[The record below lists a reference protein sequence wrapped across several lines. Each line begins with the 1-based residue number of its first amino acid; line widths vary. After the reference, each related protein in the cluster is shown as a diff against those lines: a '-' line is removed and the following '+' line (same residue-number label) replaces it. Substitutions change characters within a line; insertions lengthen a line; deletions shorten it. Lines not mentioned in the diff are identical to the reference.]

1 MKAKTILCLMILFL
15 SIQLFGQLALESF
28 EGTFPPSGWTNSGF
42 AQTST
47 QNNTPGGTYSI
58 YTVSSGQYIVTPQL
72 TNPGILSFY
81 HRKGTANI
89 DYYIDYGSSPSGPWS
104 QVTQAATDNGWN
116 QTTYDLS
123 SFTAPLYLRFAN
135 RSTKN
140 KDFYIDDVSCA
151 SRTPSTQA
159 SNLNFTNIQ
168 KYQATVNWT
177 VGNGTYSV
185 VYLRATTAGTPG
197 NPTNGT
203 AYTPS
208 SDWNSPGTQ
217 LGTTGYYCIYNGTG
231 NSVTVT
237 NLAANTTYYAI
248 VYTYNG
254 LGALSVYMTNGATN
268 NFTTLNPSIT
278 LSSPNPAVAAGT
290 INQNS
295 TNNILYTFSTAV
307 TTAPA
312 VLSQVAFTTAGTYS
326 ASDISNL
333 KLWYNSSN
341 SFSGA
346 TTLGTISS
354 SLQPGAKSFTGL
366 SQTISSGSTGYFWI
380 TTDLPLSAT
389 PAKTIY
395 VDAITTGNLTFDAG
409 SKSGTAYAGGTQTIA
424 FLSLATDHYRT
435 VSDGIWNSAAI
446 WESSHDGVSWSA
458 ATLSPDNNANTITVV
473 IGHTVSV
480 TTGVTIDQTTVNG
493 SLTINSGVTLT
504 IANGTDTND
513 IVINGTLTNTG
524 TVAFNASALMSA
536 GASST
541 IIFNGSAAQTT
552 GSGFPS
558 TVNNLTLNNSY
569 TGSPDLTLSNNLT
582 VNGTFTVTQ
591 GTLDLNGKTLSYGT
605 SASLIYDGTAAQTA
619 GPEWLSSMTRPVTI
633 SNTST
638 SGVILTG
645 NRSTSSS
652 VTVSNGA
659 TITMGTNVISGSGSF
674 TLSDGGTLVTANTGG
689 VNSSITTS
697 YTFSTAGNYTFNGT
711 SAQVTG
717 SHFPSTVN
725 NFTVDNT
732 NGVTWSGPITVNG
745 NLVVSQGFF
754 EMTDQYFQ
762 IPNNTTQ
769 IANFVAVTSTATSYM
784 PLKVNRDW
792 NISGTWTTGNV
803 TCRFYWNDAD
813 DGNFNWGTYTPS
825 VYKGST
831 EYTQTAYDVSGS
843 RNWVE
848 VSIPAADDLSKGTY
862 TIGRSDEG
870 TLPVELSSFTAIMS
884 ATNYVQLQWVTQSET
899 NVSGYR
905 LYRSSDLDL
914 STAVMLNA
922 FIEATNTSQMQVYV
936 YWDEEVWE
944 SGTYYYW
951 LQNLDFDGGSAF
963 HDPISITVN
972 LDDGGSPVI
981 PVVQGISSIY
991 PNPFNP
997 NTAVRFGITRPGN
1010 VKVAV
1015 YNTRGQMVR
1024 ELYTG
1029 FRDQGTHTLQWDGTD
1044 ASGNAL
1050 PSGMYVIRMTA
1061 GTQVYQRKA
1070 VLMK

>member
-1 MKAKTILCLMILFL
+1 M
-15 SIQLFGQLALESF
+15 S
-28 EGTFPPSGWTNSGF
+28 
-42 AQTST
+42 
-47 QNNTPGGTYSI
+47 
-58 YTVSSGQYIVTPQL
+58 
-72 TNPGILSFY
+72 
-81 HRKGTANI
+81 
-89 DYYIDYGSSPSGPWS
+89 
-104 QVTQAATDNGWN
+104 
-116 QTTYDLS
+116 
-123 SFTAPLYLRFAN
+123 
-135 RSTKN
+135 
-140 KDFYIDDVSCA
+140 
-151 SRTPSTQA
+151 
-159 SNLNFTNIQ
+159 
-168 KYQATVNWT
+168 
-177 VGNGTYSV
+177 GNG
-185 VYLRATTAGTPG
+185 
-197 NPTNGT
+197 NGRVRVS
-203 AYTPS
+203 YS
-208 SDWNSPGTQ
+208 SD
-217 LGTTGYYCIYNGTG
+217 GTTWTAIG
-231 NSVTVT
+231 N
-237 NLAANTTYYAI
+237 
-248 VYTYNG
+248 
-254 LGALSVYMTNGATN
+254 
-268 NFTTLNPSIT
+268 
-278 LSSPNPAVAAGT
+278 
-290 INQNS
+290 
-295 TNNILYTFSTAV
+295 
-307 TTAPA
+307 
-312 VLSQVAFTTAGTYS
+312 
-326 ASDISNL
+326 
-333 KLWYNSSN
+333 
-341 SFSGA
+341 
-346 TTLGTISS
+346 
-354 SLQPGAKSFTGL
+354 
-366 SQTISSGSTGYFWI
+366 
-380 TTDLPLSAT
+380 
-389 PAKTIY
+389 
-395 VDAITTGNLTFDAG
+395 TGNLTTVWQNPSF
-409 SKSGTAYAGGTQTIA
+409 TTTQTNVYIRLTSYSYQA
-424 FLSLATDHYRT
+424 GDFLYMDDVSITPAGPLRYRSRT
-435 VSDGIWNSAAI
+435 NGNWNSAST
-446 WESSHDGVSWSA
+446 WEVSSDGTNWYN
-458 ATLSPDNNANTITVV
+458 ATQSPSSTDSTIEVV
-473 IGHTVSV
+473 TGHTVIVTADV
-480 TTGVTIDQTTVNG
+480 TTDQTTVNG
-493 SLTINSGVTLT
+493 SLTINSGVKLT

-569 TGSPDLTLSNNLT
+569 SGSPDLTLSNNLT

-605 SASLIYDGTAAQTA
+605 SASLVYNGTAAQTT
-619 GPEWLSSMTRPVTI
+619 GSEWLASMTRPVTI
-633 SNTST
+633 SNTSST
-638 SGVILTG
+638 GVTLASNET
-645 NRSTSSS
+645 TSSS
-652 VTVSNGA
+652 VTVSTGA
-659 TITMGTNVISGSGSF
+659 TITMGTFYIDGSSGSF
-674 TLSDGGTLVTANTGG
+674 TLSGGATLITANTSG
-689 VNSSITTS
+689 VNGSVQTP
-697 YTFSTAGNYTFNGT
+697 TFSFSTTGNYIFNG
-711 SAQVTG
+711 SAAQVTG
-717 SHFPSTVN
+717 TNFPNTVN
-725 NFTVDNT
+725 NFTVENP

-745 NLVVSQGFF
+745 NLNVNQGFF
-754 EMTDQYFQ
+754 EMDDQYFQ
-762 IPNNTTQ
+762 IPNNSIP
-769 IANFVAVTSTATSYM
+769 IAGFVAVTSTATPHM
-784 PLKVNRDW
+784 PQKVNRDW
-792 NISGTWTTGNV
+792 TISGTWSTGSV

>member
-1 MKAKTILCLMILFL
+1 MSYDTFL

-28 EGTFPPSGWTNSGF
+28 EGTFPPSGWTHSGF

-58 YTVSSGQYIVTPQL
+58 HTVSSGQYIVTPQL

-81 HRKGTANI
+81 HRKGTANV
-89 DYYIDYGSSPSGPWS
+89 DYYIEHGSSPSGPWS
-104 QVTQAATDNGWN
+104 LVTKAATGNGWS

-135 RSTKN
+135 LSTHN
-140 KDFYIDDVSCA
+140 DDFYIDDVSCA

-159 SNLNFTNIQ
+159 SNVNFSSIQ
-168 KYQATVNWT
+168 KFQATVNWT

-185 VYLRATTAGTPG
+185 VFLKATTQGTPG

-203 AYTPS
+203 TYTPS
-208 SDWNSPGTQ
+208 SDWNSPGSQ
-217 LGTTGYYCIYNGTG
+217 LGATGYYCIYNGTG

-254 LGALSVYMTNGATN
+254 LGALSVYLTNGATN

-278 LSSPNPAVAAGT
+278 LSSPNPAVTAGT

-312 VLSQVAFTTAGTYS
+312 VLSQIAFTTAGTYS

-346 TTLGTISS
+346 STLGTISS
-354 SLQPGAKSFTGL
+354 SLGPGAKSITGL
-366 SQTISSGSTGYFWI
+366 SQTIASDATGYFWI
-380 TTDLPLSAT
+380 TTDLPSSAT

-395 VDAITTGNLTFDAG
+395 VEAITTGNLTFDAG
-409 SKSGTAYAGGTQTIA
+409 SKTGTAYAGGTQTIA

-435 VSDGIWNSAAI
+435 VSDGNWNSAAI

-504 IANGTDTND
+504 IANGSDTND

-552 GSGFPS
+552 GSGFPA

-591 GTLDLNGKTLSYGT
+591 GTLNLNGNTLSYGT
-605 SASLIYDGTAAQTA
+605 SASLVYNGTAAQDS
-619 GPEWLSSMTRPVTI
+619 GSEWLSSMTRPVTI
-633 SNTST
+633 SNTSS
-638 SGVILTG
+638 SGVTLTG
-645 NRSTSSS
+645 NRFTSSS

-674 TLSDGGTLVTANTGG
+674 TLSDGGTFVTANTGG

-697 YTFSTAGNYTFNGT
+697 YSFSTAGNYKFNGT

-717 SHFPSTVN
+717 TNFPSTVN
-725 NFTVDNT
+725 NFIVDNAA
-732 NGVTWSGPITVNG
+732 GVTWSGNITVNG
-745 NLVVSQGFF
+745 NLTVAQGFF
-754 EMTDQYFQ
+754 EMDDQYFN
-762 IPNNTTQ
+762 IPNNTTD
-769 IANFVAVTSTATSYM
+769 IVAFTVVTSTPSLM
-784 PLKVNRDW
+784 PDKVNRQW
-792 NISGTWTTGNV
+792 SITGTWASGNITT
-803 TCRFYWNDAD
+803 RFYWDDVD
-813 DGNFNWGTYTPS
+813 DGNFDWSTYTPS
-825 VYKGST
+825 VYKGTT
-831 EYTQTAYDVSGS
+831 EYTQTAYDLSGS

-870 TLPVELSSFTAIMS
+870 TLPVELSSFTVAMN
-884 ATNYVQLQWVTQSET
+884 AYNMVTLMWVTQSET

-905 LYRSSDLDL
+905 VYRNSEMNLES
-914 STAVMLNA
+914 AEMLNI
-922 FIEATNTSQMQVYV
+922 FVPATNTSQMQVYQV
-936 YWDEEVWE
+936 TDEEVYQD
-944 SGTYYYW
+944 GVYYYW
-951 LQNLDFDGGSAF
+951 LENIDLDGASQLHG
-963 HDPISITVN
+963 PISITVSLTN
-972 LDDGGSPVI
+972 TSTPEIPVI
-981 PVVQGISSIY
+981 QGISNAY

-997 NTAVRFGITRPGN
+997 RINLSCGMKRNGTAN
-1010 VKVAV
+1010 VLV
-1015 YNTRGQMVR
+1015 YNTRGQLVKTIFSGV
-1024 ELYTG
+1024 LDKG
-1029 FRDQGTHTLQWDGTD
+1029 NFTLQWDGTD
-1044 ASGNAL
+1044 EFGRKQ
-1050 PSGMYVIRMTA
+1050 PSGVYLIRMDTA
-1061 GTQVYQRKA
+1061 SDKSVRKV
-1070 VLMK
+1070 VLSK